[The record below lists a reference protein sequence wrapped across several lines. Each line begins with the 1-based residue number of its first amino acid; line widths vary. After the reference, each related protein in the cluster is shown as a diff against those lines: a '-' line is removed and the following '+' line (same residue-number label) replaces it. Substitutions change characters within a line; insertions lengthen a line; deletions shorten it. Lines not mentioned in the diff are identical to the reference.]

1 MGAVD
6 LLLTRR
12 DKCLQ
17 VKTRVVEGGEGS
29 VGLHRPRR
37 AEQELLLNQSEAR
50 TVRRK
55 TETASADDADD
66 DLLLVRALIS
76 VSFEP
81 VSSDYQFRLRR
92 KRRKS

>member
-1 MGAVD
+1 MSVED
-6 LLLTRR
+6 LLLARR
-12 DKCLQ
+12 DRCLQ

-29 VGLHRPRR
+29 ASLQRPRR

-76 VSFEP
+76 VSFELS
-81 VSSDYQFRLRR
+81 SSD
-92 KRRKS
+92 